1 MKAQGFEIQPEDS
14 MSTTILANQQLY
26 SDQMLTRV
34 ETNENSLISY
44 VDKSQT

>member
-14 MSTTILANQQLY
+14 MSTTNMANQQLY
-26 SDQMLTRV
+26 SDQMLNNV
-34 ETNENSLISY
+34 PTNDNSLISY